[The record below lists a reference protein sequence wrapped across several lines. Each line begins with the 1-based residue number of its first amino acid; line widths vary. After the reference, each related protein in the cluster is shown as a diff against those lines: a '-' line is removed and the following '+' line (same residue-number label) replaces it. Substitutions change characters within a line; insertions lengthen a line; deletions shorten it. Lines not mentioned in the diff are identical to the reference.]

1 MGHKTIRHTTRR
13 NGIYYVRF
21 RLSGKKYFRKSLETD
36 SYAQAHSVMS
46 FASPVIHLV
55 QCGAIKPDQFSAR
68 LSAITSRLKQ
78 QADHWLA
85 QQFLNDE
92 RREVQTQPIT
102 AHEYRDAVA
111 PAVVAEQKELTEPE
125 NALTLA
131 GAWNMYRSEKG
142 RSWTKAIAQANER
155 FMEVLLVVLGASTD
169 VKAVTRQDIKQVM
182 EVVENLPKR
191 VVQPYRSMTIQQ
203 LIECDDVPPDDL
215 VGAEAIHKH
224 LKIYKS
230 LFKTFLTDSKEILDK
245 SPTDG
250 VVAAPSKA
258 RFGAYSATEMRKF
271 VGWALKQPD
280 GWQKWITL
288 LLAYTG
294 ARRGEIAKLE
304 KSQIKYDED
313 SQRHYLLIAEGGQGK
328 TENATRQVAIH
339 PDLIKWGFIDFVNRQ
354 WKEKIF
360 SPVAGKNMPKI
371 GKVLADI
378 RDQLGIPYLDDYGQR
393 RLVHSFRHTMI
404 STCLA
409 GWVGNLAHLQQV
421 VGHEKSGTGITR
433 RYLHTFP
440 LSAVCYVIDG
450 LCWY

>member
-1 MGHKTIRHTTRR
+1 MAHTSINHTIIR
-13 NGIYYVRF
+13 NGIYYVSF
-21 RLSGKKYFRKSLETD
+21 RLSGSKYFRRSLETD
-36 SYAQAHSVMS
+36 SHSQAQLLMS
-46 FASPVIHLV
+46 FASPAIPLV
-55 QCGAIKPDQFSAR
+55 KRGTVHPDQFGQR
-68 LSAITSRLKQ
+68 LSDFSNRLKQ
-78 QADHWLA
+78 QSEHWLA
-85 QQFLNDE
+85 QQFLDSRLSNIQPMVIQEE
-92 RREVQTQPIT
+92 RETITPPAITKPQKQPEMKEV
-102 AHEYRDAVA
+102 
-111 PAVVAEQKELTEPE
+111 
-125 NALTLA
+125 LTLA
-131 GAWNMYRSEKG
+131 GAWNMYKREKAQN
-142 RSWTKAIAQANER
+142 WTKAISQANER
-155 FMEVLLVVLGASTD
+155 FMEVLLIVLGTTTD
-169 VKAVTRQDIKQVM
+169 VTTITKQDIKQVM

-191 VVQPYRSMTIQQ
+191 VVQPYRSMTVQQ
-203 LIECDDVPPDDL
+203 LIECDDVPPEDL
-215 VGAEAIHKH
+215 VGAESIHKH

-230 LFKTFLTDSKEILDK
+230 LFKTFLTDNKDILEK

-258 RFGAYSATEMRKF
+258 RFGAYSSAEMRKF

-339 PDLIKWGFIDFVNRQ
+339 PKLIEWGFLDFVNRQ

-360 SPVAGKNMPKI
+360 SPVSGKNMPKI
-371 GKVLADI
+371 GKVLADV

-404 STCLA
+404 STCLG

-421 VGHEKSGTGITR
+421 VGHEKSGSGITR

-440 LSAVCYVIDG
+440 LSTICYVIDG
-450 LCWY
+450 LEWG

>member
-1 MGHKTIRHTTRR
+1 MGHKTIRHTITR

-21 RLSGKKYFRKSLETD
+21 RLSGSKYFRRSLETD
-36 SYAQAHSVMS
+36 SHSHAQLLMS
-46 FASPVIHLV
+46 FASPAIPLV
-55 QCGAIKPDQFSAR
+55 KRGTVHPDQFGQR
-68 LSAITSRLKQ
+68 LSDFSNRLKQ
-78 QADHWLA
+78 QSEHWPA
-85 QQFLNDE
+85 QQFLNSE
-92 RREVQTQPIT
+92 KSNIQPMVIQ
-102 AHEYRDAVA
+102 EYRETITP
-111 PAVVAEQKELTEPE
+111 PAVTKPQKQSELKEV
-125 NALTLA
+125 LTLA
-131 GAWNMYRSEKG
+131 GAWNMYKREKAQN
-142 RSWTKAIAQANER
+142 WTKAISQANER
-155 FMEVLLVVLGASTD
+155 FMEVLLIVLGTTTD
-169 VKAVTRQDIKQVM
+169 VTTITKQDIKQVM
-182 EVVENLPKR
+182 EVIENLPKR
-191 VVQPYRSMTIQQ
+191 VVQPYRSMTVQQ
-203 LIECDDVPPDDL
+203 LIECDDVPPEDL
-215 VGAEAIHKH
+215 VGAESIHKH

-230 LFKTFLTDSKEILDK
+230 LFKTFLTDNKDILEK

-280 GWQKWITL
+280 GWEKWITL

-313 SQRHYLLIAEGGQGK
+313 SQRHYLLFAEGGQGK

-339 PDLIKWGFIDFVNRQ
+339 PKLIEWGFLDFVNRQ

-360 SPVAGKNMPKI
+360 SPVLGKNMPKI
-371 GKVLADI
+371 GKVLADV

-404 STCLA
+404 SACLA

-421 VGHEKSGTGITR
+421 VGHEKSGSGITR
-433 RYLHTFP
+433 RYFHTFP
-440 LSAVCYVIDG
+440 LSTVCYVIDG
-450 LCWY
+450 LDWE

>member
-1 MGHKTIRHTTRR
+1 MGHKTIRYTITR

-21 RLSGKKYFRKSLETD
+21 RLPGNKYFRKSLETD
-36 SYAQAHSVMS
+36 SHIQAHLLMS
-46 FASPVIHLV
+46 FASPVIPLV
-55 QCGAIKPDQFSAR
+55 QRGAIHPDQFGNR
-68 LSAITSRLKQ
+68 LSEYGNQLKQ
-78 QADHWLA
+78 QNENWLT
-85 QQFLNDE
+85 QQFLNDDPCKSQSLVVQE
-92 RREVQTQPIT
+92 YREVVVPVTATKPEEQT
-102 AHEYRDAVA
+102 
-111 PAVVAEQKELTEPE
+111 EQKEV
-125 NALTLA
+125 LTLV
-131 GAWNMYRSEKG
+131 GAWNIYKKEKAKN
-142 RSWTKAIAQANER
+142 WTKAISQANER
-155 FMEVLLVVLGASTD
+155 FMEVLMIVLGTSTD
-169 VKAVTRQDIKQVM
+169 VTTITKQDIKQVM

-191 VVQPYRSMTIQQ
+191 VVQPYRSMTVQQ
-203 LIECDDVPPDDL
+203 LIECDDVPPEDL
-215 VGAEAIHKH
+215 VGAESIHKH
-224 LKIYKS
+224 LKVYKS
-230 LFKTFLTDSKEILDK
+230 LFKTFLTDSKDILEK

-258 RFGAYSATEMRKF
+258 RFGAYSAAEMRKF
-271 VGWALKQPD
+271 VGWALNQPD
-280 GWQKWITL
+280 GWQKWIIL

-339 PDLIKWGFIDFVNRQ
+339 PKLIEWGFLDFVNRQ

-360 SPVAGKNMPKI
+360 SPVSGKNMPKI
-371 GKVLADI
+371 GKVLADV

-404 STCLA
+404 SACLA

-421 VGHEKSGTGITR
+421 VGHEKSGSGITR

-440 LSAVCYVIDG
+440 LSTVCYVIDG
-450 LCWY
+450 LCWEK

>member
-1 MGHKTIRHTTRR
+1 MGHKTIRHTITR
-13 NGIYYVRF
+13 NGIYYARF
-21 RLSGKKYFRKSLETD
+21 RLPGNRYFRKSLETD
-36 SYAQAHSVMS
+36 SYAQAHLLMS
-46 FASPVIHLV
+46 FAFPVIPLV
-55 QCGAIKPDQFSAR
+55 QRGSINPGLFADR
-68 LSAITSRLKQ
+68 LSEFSCHLKQ
-78 QADHWLA
+78 QNENWLM
-85 QQFLNDE
+85 QQFLNDNFSKHQPLAVQE
-92 RREVQTQPIT
+92 YREV
-102 AHEYRDAVA
+102 VA
-111 PAVVAEQKELTEPE
+111 STIVTMREEQAEPKEV
-125 NALTLA
+125 LTLA
-131 GAWNMYRSEKG
+131 GAWNMYKKEKAKN
-142 RSWTKAIAQANER
+142 WTKAISQANER
-155 FMEVLLVVLGASTD
+155 FMEVMLIVLGASTD
-169 VKAVTRQDIKQVM
+169 VTTITKQDIKQVM

-191 VVQPYRSMTIQQ
+191 VVQPYRTMTVQQ
-203 LIECDDVPPDDL
+203 LIECDDVPPEDL
-215 VGAEAIHKH
+215 VGAESIHKH

-230 LFKTFLTDSKEILDK
+230 LFKTFLTDNKDILEK

-280 GWQKWITL
+280 GWEKWVTL

-339 PDLIKWGFIDFVNRQ
+339 PKLIEWGFLDFVNRQ

-360 SPVAGKNMPKI
+360 SPVSGKNMPKI
-371 GKVLADI
+371 GKVLADV

-404 STCLA
+404 SACLA

-421 VGHEKSGTGITR
+421 VGHEKSGSGITR

-440 LSAVCYVIDG
+440 LRSVCYVIDG
-450 LCWY
+450 LDWLN

>member
-102 AHEYRDAVA
+102 AHEYQDAVA
-111 PAVVAEQKELTEPE
+111 PAVVAEQKELTESE

-339 PDLIKWGFIDFVNRQ
+339 PDLIEWGFIDFVNRQ

>member
-1 MGHKTIRHTTRR
+1 MGHQTIRHTIKR
-13 NGIYYVRF
+13 NGVYYVRF
-21 RLSGKKYFRKSLETD
+21 RLPDKKFFRKSLETD
-36 SYAQAHSVMS
+36 SHAQAQLLMS
-46 FASPVIHLV
+46 FASPVIPLV
-55 QCGAIKPDQFSAR
+55 QRGTIDPVQFGNR
-68 LSAITSRLKQ
+68 LSEYGNHLRQ
-78 QADHWLA
+78 QNENWLT
-85 QQFLNDE
+85 QQFLDGAF
-92 RREVQTQPIT
+92 RKPQPLVVQ
-102 AHEYRDAVA
+102 EYREEVS
-111 PAVVAEQKELTEPE
+111 PVITEKPEEQKEV
-125 NALTLA
+125 LTLA
-131 GAWNMYRSEKG
+131 GAWNMYKKEKAQ
-142 RSWTKAIAQANER
+142 SWTKAISQANER
-155 FMEVLLVVLGASTD
+155 FMEVMFIVLGASTD
-169 VKAVTRQDIKQVM
+169 VMTITKQDIKQVM

-191 VVQPYRSMTIQQ
+191 VVQPYRSMTVQQ
-203 LIECDDVPPDDL
+203 LIECDDVPLEDL
-215 VGAEAIHKH
+215 VGAESIHKH

-230 LFKTFLTDSKEILDK
+230 LFKTFLTDNKDILDK

-258 RFGAYSATEMRKF
+258 RFGAYSAAEMRKF
-271 VGWALKQPD
+271 VGWALEQPE

-288 LLAYTG
+288 LLTYTG

-304 KSQIKYDED
+304 KSQIKFDED

-339 PDLIKWGFIDFVNRQ
+339 PKLIEWGFLDFVNRQ

-360 SPVAGKNMPKI
+360 SPVSGKNMPKI
-371 GKVLADI
+371 GKVLADV

-421 VGHEKSGTGITR
+421 VGHEKSGSGITR

-440 LSAVCYVIDG
+440 LSTVCYVIDN
-450 LCWY
+450 LEWY

>member
-102 AHEYRDAVA
+102 AHEYRDVVA
-111 PAVVAEQKELTEPE
+111 PAVVADQKELTEPE

-339 PDLIKWGFIDFVNRQ
+339 PDLIEWGFIDFVNRQ